1 MSKLTPED
9 RVGASQVKSVGR
21 LFFVEG
27 TAQAKAWSADIRR
40 HVPRRLWSSG
50 EWKDG
55 FVEVGRGQA
64 VEGPE
69 RLGDVCML
77 SEELWET

>member
-40 HVPRRLWSSG
+40 HVPRRPELLEQWGVERWLWG
-50 EWKDG
+50 G
-55 FVEVGRGQA
+55 GQRTGCRG
-64 VEGPE
+64 P
-69 RLGDVCML
+69 
-77 SEELWET
+77 